1 MTPPATAERVTD
13 LYLRLGDDSGLLAKF
28 SRDPAETMAAAGL
41 TGEQVATVLSG
52 EPERVRALVDAEFA
66 ADLERRRLIVTPR
79 MIIMTAPSEEDDE
92 APPQPEPS
100 EPQPEPSEPQPEPSQ
115 PKPRPK
121 PKHRVG

>member
-28 SRDPAETMAAAGL
+28 SRDPAETMGAAGL

-66 ADLERRRLIVTPR
+66 ADLELSLIH
-79 MIIMTAPSEEDDE
+79 I
-92 APPQPEPS
+92 
-100 EPQPEPSEPQPEPSQ
+100 
-115 PKPRPK
+115 
-121 PKHRVG
+121 